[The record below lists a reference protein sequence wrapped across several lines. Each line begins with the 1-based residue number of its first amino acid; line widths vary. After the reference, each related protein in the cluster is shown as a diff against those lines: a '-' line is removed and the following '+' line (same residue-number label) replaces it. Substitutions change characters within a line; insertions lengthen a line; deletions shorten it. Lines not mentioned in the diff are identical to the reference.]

1 MLVELVTP
9 DVRRS
14 PKARGRRNESTGG
27 NRGSRFVFFLNTG
40 DHAFFLFSDEIM
52 RSLFDEIMR
61 SGA

>member
-1 MLVELVTP
+1 M
-9 DVRRS
+9 
-14 PKARGRRNESTGG
+14 KAPGETEGVVL
-27 NRGSRFVFFLNTG
+27 FFFLNTG